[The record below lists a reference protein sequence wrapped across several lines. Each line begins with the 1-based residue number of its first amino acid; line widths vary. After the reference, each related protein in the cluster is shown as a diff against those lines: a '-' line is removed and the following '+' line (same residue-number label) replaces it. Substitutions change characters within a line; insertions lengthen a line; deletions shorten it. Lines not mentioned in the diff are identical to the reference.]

1 MHIVTTD
8 IVSGDS
14 VVLSEGSTAE
24 AIVASTAIPG
34 AFSPIRYKDHYLA
47 DGAISSNTPI
57 QVAVN
62 KGARR
67 LIILPTGHACAN
79 QTPPVGAVAN
89 ALHALTLMIAR
100 QLVSELEMLAP
111 DIEYFAVPP
120 LCPLVGSPYDFSANR
135 RSYRPRHSLHRR
147 LAGRS
152 TACSRAR
159 FRTRCGCTATER
171 RTLRRYAALQKVT
184 DLFRAGT
191 AADNFFGHRHF
202 RE

>member
-1 MHIVTTD
+1 
-8 IVSGDS
+8 

-57 QVAVN
+57 QVAVK

-67 LIILPTGHACAN
+67 LIILPTGHACA
-79 QTPPVGAVAN
+79 TRRRGRAVAN
-89 ALHALTLMIAR
+89 ALHALTLLIAR
-100 QLVSELEMLAP
+100 QLVIELEMLAP
-111 DIEYFAVPP
+111 DIEYSWCRRYVTGGLALRFLAH
-120 LCPLVGSPYDFSANR
+120 R

-147 LAGRS
+147 LGWPS

-159 FRTRCGCTATER
+159 FRTR
-171 RTLRRYAALQKVT
+171 LRL
-184 DLFRAGT
+184 
-191 AADNFFGHRHF
+191 HSH
-202 RE
+202 